1 MATPTSS
8 IPDPAADNA
17 PPVACASGGLLE
29 SAARNDVLNRLRRA
43 EGQLRGIQRM
53 VDEGEECMHIAQQ
66 ISAVRKALDSA
77 YVRMTVCFMEQE
89 LSAKMREGKGRP
101 ADLTQLLGNV
111 ETLLGKVR

>member
-1 MATPTSS
+1 MTVLK
-8 IPDPAADNA
+8 DE
-17 PPVACASGGLLE
+17 ASRTDL
-29 SAARNDVLNRLRRA
+29 LNRLRRA

-53 VDEGEECMHIAQQ
+53 IDEGEECMHIAQQ

-89 LSAKMREGKGRP
+89 LSGRIREGKGR
-101 ADLTQLLGNV
+101 ANDLKQLLANV